1 MPGRQLQNGDGG
13 AEHALVVRRIGVQG
27 LHGSLAIFPTSADGL
42 RDLVAYR
49 WAHQTGFR
57 KGKEKPPEN

>member
-49 WAHQTGFR
+49 
-57 KGKEKPPEN
+57 